1 MTAVSS
7 SPAVH
12 DASAPFVEKRS
23 NAQRNRARVHKRWF
37 FKGLRCSGGPP
48 GLAEVPADVKQDAS
62 TPHQW
67 AEPHQQASNWT
78 LQPRDTAA
86 SNNGVPDSPPGLQN
100 CTHTHTIPKSEAETT
115 DSEWDGLEGI
125 LNFTAAVQVQRMN
138 HYELQSADVPSESCY
153 ASKPGTVWPAQ
164 KESSIPDSI
173 EDFMFPGLSYLTYS
187 DAGQLSAVSTFHAAF
202 IYQLGVDDT
211 ATFPTTTVIEEHP
224 NVAVNSLGCLTSRQL
239 GRLNKSIVD
248 LASQEDVSDPVLAKL
263 QQFWLLHPWCIP

>member
-1 MTAVSS
+1 MTAVSA

-12 DASAPFVEKRS
+12 DASAPYVEKRS

-48 GLAEVPADVKQDAS
+48 GLAEVHADVKQDVS

-78 LQPRDTAA
+78 LQPRGTAA

-100 CTHTHTIPKSEAETT
+100 CTHTIPKSEAETT

-138 HYELQSADVPSESCY
+138 HYDLQSADVPSKSCY

-211 ATFPTTTVIEEHP
+211 ATFPTTTVIEEPP